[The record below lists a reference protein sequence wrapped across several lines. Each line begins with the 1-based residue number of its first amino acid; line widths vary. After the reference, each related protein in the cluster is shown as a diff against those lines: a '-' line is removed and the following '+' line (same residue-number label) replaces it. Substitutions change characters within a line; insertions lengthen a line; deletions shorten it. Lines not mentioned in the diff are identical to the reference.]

1 MKKKYM
7 FLMLPVIAIVMTSS
21 ILSENGK
28 AGKTGS
34 PGELTCRDCHS
45 DFAANSGGGSITITN
60 TGMTNWQYVPGQ
72 TYPITVTVARTGSA
86 VFGLGVECLTAANTN
101 AGTLV
106 ITNSAQTQIK
116 TVTVSGAVR
125 NNVVHQLNAGHTPN
139 TKSFTFNW
147 TAPAAG
153 TGAVKF
159 YFAGIAG
166 DFSGDEG
173 GDYVYNSSQTVTE
186 YCATPATPGTISGT
200 ANNNCGVST
209 KTYSI
214 AAVAGATS
222 YVWRTD
228 IVGAVLNGTNDTVTT
243 TTPSVSLTFPSNF
256 VNAKLYVK
264 AVNACG
270 ASLEKNK
277 AISSKPA
284 VPAAITGPTSVC
296 LNATSV
302 NYTIAAVSGAT
313 SYTWTVPTTNFT
325 NVSGQGTTSL
335 LLNAKNVAGICTL
348 KVGSKNACGLSTK
361 KSLAITLAACPRSY
375 ELVQNGLYF
384 SDLPEMIEV
393 YSVDGRF
400 VQSYQRPAESNFTP
414 ELPMGLYIFRMRFSD
429 HVESQKVMIQ

>member
-1 MKKKYM
+1 
-7 FLMLPVIAIVMTSS
+7 MLLALPLVTIIMTSS
-21 ILSENGK
+21 ILSDNGK

-72 TYPITVTVARTGSA
+72 TYPITVTVARTGST
-86 VFGLGVECLTAANTN
+86 VFGLGVECLTAANAN
-101 AGTLV
+101 AGTF
-106 ITNSAQTQIK
+106 IMTSPAQTQIK
-116 TVTVSGAVR
+116 TVTVSGVVR
-125 NNVVHQLNAGHTPN
+125 NNVVHQLNAGHTNN

-153 TGAVKF
+153 TGTVKF

-166 DFSGDEG
+166 DFSGDEA
-173 GDYVYNSSQTVTE
+173 GDYVYNGLQTVTE
-186 YCATPATPGTISGT
+186 YCATPATPGTITGT

-214 AAVAGATS
+214 TAVAGATS

-243 TTPSVSLTFPSNF
+243 TTPSVTLTFPSNF

-270 ASLEKNK
+270 ASAEKYK
-277 AISSKPA
+277 ALSSKPA

-296 LNATSV
+296 TGATNLAYSIAPVANATSYSWV
-302 NYTIAAVSGAT
+302 I
-313 SYTWTVPTTNFT
+313 PTASLT
-325 NVSGQGTTSL
+325 NVSGQGTTNL
-335 LLNAKNVAGICTL
+335 VVNAKTVAGICTL
-348 KVGSKNACGLSTK
+348 KVGSVNACGTSTRK
-361 KSLAITLAACPRSY
+361 TLNITLAACPRTF

-384 SDLPEMIEV
+384 SELPDMIEV

-400 VQSYQRPAESNFTP
+400 VQSYERPSDNNFKP
-414 ELPMGLYIFRMRFSD
+414 ELPMGLYIFRMRFAD